1 MTEKEFRKLKTLD
14 LIQILLRQSA
24 EVAEQQKDLDGMSV
38 QLELLLEE
46 NEIIKAK
53 LDDRDAMTE
62 VIKKKLDESDERI
75 RVLEEEV
82 KNLYSDRQITLKETG
97 SLVQAALELNKIFEL
112 AQREAEQYIYNVERR
127 IGARRFKALGIMEE
141 FEELRQL
148 ERAITPVTQPQMVQ
162 PAAGGRPA
170 VKPVTAKRQLTE
182 PIMAERQSRPA
193 EPMIEKELVIEP
205 IVSEERA
212 AEPMIE
218 KELVIEPIVGEE
230 RAAESV
236 IDRDI
241 DIDRDKEMMDI
252 DSLEEPE
259 EGSIEEDN
267 GLLRPD
273 DFKKLL
279 EQEGPQ
285 SSQPVS
291 EGPEPPWKR
300 EALQEQSP
308 EPPWKQQEAP
318 PWPELPQKPTPAT
331 QSGQT
336 PQPNQAVQPEPEP
349 EPPQK
354 PAPSRPKGLFGI
366 FRRKR

>member
-24 EVAEQQKDLDGMSV
+24 EVAEQQKDLDGMSA

-62 VIKKKLDESDERI
+62 VIKKNLDESDECI

-127 IGARRFKALGIMEE
+127 IGGRRFKALGIMEE

-148 ERAITPVTQPQMVQ
+148 ERVITPVTQPQMVQ

-170 VKPVTAKRQLTE
+170 VKPVTAKGQLTE
-182 PIMAERQSRPA
+182 PIMAERQSCPA

-205 IVSEERA
+205 IVSEE
-212 AEPMIE
+212 P
-218 KELVIEPIVGEE
+218 
-230 RAAESV
+230 AAESV

-241 DIDRDKEMMDI
+241 DIDRDKEMVDI

-279 EQEGPQ
+279 EQESPQ
-285 SSQPVS
+285 SSRPVS

-336 PQPNQAVQPEPEP
+336 PQPNQAVQPEPGP

>member
-24 EVAEQQKDLDGMSV
+24 EVAEQQKDLDGMSA

-62 VIKKKLDESDERI
+62 VIKKNLDESDECI

-127 IGARRFKALGIMEE
+127 IGGRRFKALGIMEE

-148 ERAITPVTQPQMVQ
+148 ERVITPVTQPQMVQ

-170 VKPVTAKRQLTE
+170 VKPVTAKGQLTE
-182 PIMAERQSRPA
+182 PIMAERQSCPA

-205 IVSEERA
+205 IVSEE
-212 AEPMIE
+212 P
-218 KELVIEPIVGEE
+218 
-230 RAAESV
+230 AAESV

-241 DIDRDKEMMDI
+241 DIDRDKEMVDI

-279 EQEGPQ
+279 EQESPQ
-285 SSQPVS
+285 SSRPVS

-318 PWPELPQKPTPAT
+318 LWPELPQKPAPAA

-336 PQPNQAVQPEPEP
+336 PQPNQAVQPEPGS

-366 FRRKR
+366 FRRNR

>member
-1 MTEKEFRKLKTLD
+1 MMTEKEFRKLKTLD

-24 EVAEQQKDLDGMSV
+24 EDAEQQKDLDGMSA

-62 VIKKKLDESDERI
+62 VIKKNLDESDECI

-127 IGARRFKALGIMEE
+127 IGGRRFKALGIMEE

-170 VKPVTAKRQLTE
+170 VKPVTAKGKLTE
-182 PIMAERQSRPA
+182 PIMAERQSCPA

-205 IVSEERA
+205 IVSEE
-212 AEPMIE
+212 P
-218 KELVIEPIVGEE
+218 
-230 RAAESV
+230 AAESV
-236 IDRDI
+236 IDRDIDI

-279 EQEGPQ
+279 EQESPQ
-285 SSQPVS
+285 SSRPVS

-300 EALQEQSP
+300 AALQEQSP

-318 PWPELPQKPTPAT
+318 PWPELPQKPAPAA

-336 PQPNQAVQPEPEP
+336 PQPNQAVQPEPGP

>member
-24 EVAEQQKDLDGMSV
+24 EVAEQQKDLDGMSA

-62 VIKKKLDESDERI
+62 VIKKNLDESDECI

-127 IGARRFKALGIMEE
+127 IGGRRFKALGIMEE

-170 VKPVTAKRQLTE
+170 VKPVTAKGKLTE
-182 PIMAERQSRPA
+182 PIMAERQSCPA

-205 IVSEERA
+205 IVSEE
-212 AEPMIE
+212 P
-218 KELVIEPIVGEE
+218 
-230 RAAESV
+230 AAESV
-236 IDRDI
+236 IDRDIDI

-279 EQEGPQ
+279 EQESPQ
-285 SSQPVS
+285 SSRPVS

-300 EALQEQSP
+300 AALQEQSP
-308 EPPWKQQEAP
+308 EPPWKQQDAP
-318 PWPELPQKPTPAT
+318 PWPELPQKPAPAA

-336 PQPNQAVQPEPEP
+336 PQPNQAVQPEPGP

>member
-24 EVAEQQKDLDGMSV
+24 EVAEQQKDLDGMSA

-62 VIKKKLDESDERI
+62 VIKKNLDESDECI

-127 IGARRFKALGIMEE
+127 IGGRRFKALGIMEE

-148 ERAITPVTQPQMVQ
+148 ERVITPVTQPQMVQ

-170 VKPVTAKRQLTE
+170 VKPVTAKGQLTE
-182 PIMAERQSRPA
+182 PIMAERQSCPA

-205 IVSEERA
+205 IVSEE
-212 AEPMIE
+212 P
-218 KELVIEPIVGEE
+218 
-230 RAAESV
+230 AAESV

-241 DIDRDKEMMDI
+241 DIDRDKEMVDI

-279 EQEGPQ
+279 EQESPQ
-285 SSQPVS
+285 SSRPVS
-291 EGPEPPWKR
+291 EGPEPPCKR

-318 PWPELPQKPTPAT
+318 LWPELPQKPAPAA

-336 PQPNQAVQPEPEP
+336 PQPNQAVQPEPGS

-366 FRRKR
+366 FRRNR